1 MINFSYFS
9 RDLKQDFS
17 SFLFRNIYPFCS
29 RPVNKFIRDLS
40 FEIIKSGS
48 LTISDIARTFNSN
61 LNTVEKRLTIALGK
75 YDLTSLIYHLQKHI
89 LDNLCNEPNRI
100 IIDEQEYSFEKFK
113 VKSLKAINNLCV
125 ILMIVTTY
133 IAEIIVNKSIAYY
146 HCLEAYKSFEDK
158 EVCGTRKYKES
169 GLMLYRIKRG
179 MSKILTHTAKLP
191 EVPGKNREIKYK
203 QLKLF

>member
-100 IIDEQEYSFEKFK
+100 IIDESD
-113 VKSLKAINNLCV
+113 
-125 ILMIVTTY
+125 
-133 IAEIIVNKSIAYY
+133 IIKHYGI
-146 HCLEAYKSFEDK
+146 SFEDLSFVYDGSSSAK
-158 EVCGTRKYKES
+158 VKDKGYRVTGIVGQCVS
-169 GLMLYRIKRG
+169 NAIAPLYLDIYSST
-179 MSKILTHTAKLP
+179 SKNFKSS
-191 EVPGKNREIKYK
+191 N
-203 QLKLF
+203 